1 MLAQRVQVVQASP
14 AARPS
19 TDKHRVPSSASRALA
34 LRRDDYGVVYD
45 PSAQSRARRRRI
57 RGGDVHTLLSLA
69 VLAMRVRMMPVVVV
83 EVVGGVLAY
92 WVGAVAIATA
102 LGRLD
107 AVQCLCGPEGR

>member
-1 MLAQRVQVVQASP
+1 
-14 AARPS
+14 
-19 TDKHRVPSSASRALA
+19 
-34 LRRDDYGVVYD
+34 
-45 PSAQSRARRRRI
+45 
-57 RGGDVHTLLSLA
+57 
-69 VLAMRVRMMPVVVV
+69 MMPVVVV